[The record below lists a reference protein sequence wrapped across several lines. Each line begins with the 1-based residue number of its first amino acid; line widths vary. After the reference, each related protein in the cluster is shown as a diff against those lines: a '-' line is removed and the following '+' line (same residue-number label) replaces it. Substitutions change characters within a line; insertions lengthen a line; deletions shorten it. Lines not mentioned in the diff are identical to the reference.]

1 MVLLNAIN
9 TPVSINSDI
18 EYKRAR
24 KRREIFTNSYYEPYS
39 ELMKANFNSQ

>member
-9 TPVSINSDI
+9 TPLSINSDI
-18 EYKRAR
+18 EYKRDR
-24 KRREIFTNSYYEPYS
+24 KRREIFTNSYYDYS